1 MLLSSSLGSLV
12 VCAVCWAFLYLQWSV
27 CCSCQRPLRWWLLL
41 YATLQQLQL
50 PVRFVTLY
58 RLGLR
63 LQLHEADG
71 ERLQVE
77 VSRFTSS
84 MAWRWSKNISLFT
97 YGWFVLG
104 IVWVLN
110 SDYEITIAVIGQ
122 AFLRAVGA
130 MLCFRLC
137 MQAQPADS
145 PKVEAARADEIASLP
160 VVAFRSEMAK
170 EHAMCSVCL
179 SDYVEGEA
187 LRRLPCGHLFH
198 RRCADEWLHR
208 SCRCP
213 LCVQTYEPWRLEWTR
228 GVQRR
233 QRSISTSGA
242 AVGGAAFQRA
252 FLLAAGLRGAFFG
265 QDWGVETST
274 SWVKPKITEL
284 QMPGA
289 ALTAA
294 KISENGIISQ

>member
-1 MLLSSSLGSLV
+1 MRSNLFRAEVDGIRRRRFLPTLPGSSDLECAAGWQKLLQAAGSFFETDAQNNEDPLVETVRQQPVAALRFIRMMLLSSSLGSLV

-110 SDYEITIAVIGQ
+110 SDYESCREAHRITIAVIGQ

-213 LCVQTYEPWRLEWTR
+213 LCVQ
-228 GVQRR
+228 
-233 QRSISTSGA
+233 SIRD
-242 AVGGAAFQRA
+242 F
-252 FLLAAGLRGAFFG
+252 
-265 QDWGVETST
+265 
-274 SWVKPKITEL
+274 
-284 QMPGA
+284 
-289 ALTAA
+289 
-294 KISENGIISQ
+294 